1 MNIFSWMVLLLA
13 ANLTVTVM
21 IGFDVFV
28 IRKKTEKIENVID
41 YYYEVEDEEMQDM
54 WCRVSTQRQTVVLLW
69 GA

>member
-54 WCRVSTQRQTVVLLW
+54 
-69 GA
+69 